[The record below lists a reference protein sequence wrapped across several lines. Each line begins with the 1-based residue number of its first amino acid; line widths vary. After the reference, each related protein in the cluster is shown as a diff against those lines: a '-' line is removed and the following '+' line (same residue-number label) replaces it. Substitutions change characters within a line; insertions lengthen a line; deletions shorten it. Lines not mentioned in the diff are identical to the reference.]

1 LIDIDTAVNIRN
13 LIVQK
18 YQEEYPQKRI
28 AEELHVPT
36 STVCDIV
43 KKYKMTDVMID
54 VEETVSFL

>member
-1 LIDIDTAVNIRN
+1 
-13 LIVQK
+13 VQK